1 MSVNGSE
8 LLPLDRAT
16 LYFERARQLS
26 LFSSGTSLELERLLR
41 EIYKALSYEN
51 AETKFYLLLGKI
63 YKLNLDIT
71 SSMFCYRFILKQ
83 NQSMIAGRKFLIEL
97 LILKGKEYMLMGIE
111 MKWKI
116 KFTAARSC
124 FDEALEYNR
133 ENLELW
139 ILKSVCHVHCN
150 ELVEAY
156 EAISKVIKPNRDIS
170 AEVYILRAKINW
182 ARGLTEQGNQDIRV
196 AASIDS
202 NHPEVLGFISRSY
215 ARSELLYREALYAFT
230 LEKYKESLELVD
242 HALHITN
249 EDIKLYI
256 LKARIYRMLHELQL
270 AYEAIMKA
278 KDIFEEKYQVD
289 QYQMNLPPEILLQTN
304 LILNEMAIDY
314 ASKGD
319 YHQSI
324 LLYNKIIRSEE
335 HLNATLIESSNT
347 NNTTNSHHNNS
358 MMDLTTATTVSAYT
372 GAVTPSNISVT
383 SSPRKA
389 GTVSTNNTVNTAT
402 TTAAVNQ
409 GSILTRNRGPT
420 RHYIN
425 YKYYMNRADCY
436 RALHQYSEAI
446 HDYTTA
452 YELSSDDWTIRTKL
466 SLTHYL
472 IATNYFNES
481 FFYEADIE
489 LSKAIYYNPKVSEYY
504 SLRGKAKYYLSDFIG
519 SHSDYKKVVELDPS
533 NIEIKMRLQQFEDI
547 KSSSSGGGGNGGGSN
562 KESDPHRRTGGLLDQ
577 DEQEQEKILETMIN
591 SSITKIQQRKSTT
604 SLGNSNKNSPR
615 KTQETTTTT
624 TLTKK
629 KNNTGKDY
637 KEVTK
642 ELLLKTKEREKV
654 LEDLL
659 EKSRYTTERKVKKF
673 YPESN
678 DYLQMMLHPKEA
690 MKLPPLKL
698 ITTELK
704 ETETARTMIQNILHQ
719 AHLDDDEKELTVVPT
734 KDQGEVFLPKILAKS
749 QFLPAHL
756 AKLKIA
762 DKEVRVKESFND
774 RKGAERDELWKIV
787 DTAKEIAL
795 SKTTAKLKA
804 STEKAKQMRMNQR
817 KTSNSEKQNQTKK

>member
-1 MSVNGSE
+1 
-8 LLPLDRAT
+8 
-16 LYFERARQLS
+16 
-26 LFSSGTSLELERLLR
+26 
-41 EIYKALSYEN
+41 
-51 AETKFYLLLGKI
+51 
-63 YKLNLDIT
+63 
-71 SSMFCYRFILKQ
+71 
-83 NQSMIAGRKFLIEL
+83 
-97 LILKGKEYMLMGIE
+97 
-111 MKWKI
+111 
-116 KFTAARSC
+116 
-124 FDEALEYNR
+124 
-133 ENLELW
+133 
-139 ILKSVCHVHCN
+139 
-150 ELVEAY
+150 
-156 EAISKVIKPNRDIS
+156 
-170 AEVYILRAKINW
+170 
-182 ARGLTEQGNQDIRV
+182 
-196 AASIDS
+196 
-202 NHPEVLGFISRSY
+202 
-215 ARSELLYREALYAFT
+215 
-230 LEKYKESLELVD
+230 
-242 HALHITN
+242 
-249 EDIKLYI
+249 
-256 LKARIYRMLHELQL
+256 
-270 AYEAIMKA
+270 
-278 KDIFEEKYQVD
+278 
-289 QYQMNLPPEILLQTN
+289 
-304 LILNEMAIDY
+304 
-314 ASKGD
+314 
-319 YHQSI
+319 
-324 LLYNKIIRSEE
+324 
-335 HLNATLIESSNT
+335 
-347 NNTTNSHHNNS
+347 
-358 MMDLTTATTVSAYT
+358 MDLTTATTVSSAPHT
-372 GAVTPSNISVT
+372 RPMTPSNISVT

-436 RALHQYSEAI
+436 RALHQYSDAI

-519 SHSDYKKVVELDPS
+519 SHSDYKKVVELDPN

-547 KSSSSGGGGNGGGSN
+547 KSSSGGGNGGGSN

-604 SLGNSNKNSPR
+604 SIGNSSNKNSPR
-615 KTQETTTTT
+615 KTQETTT

-719 AHLDDDEKELTVVPT
+719 AHLDDDDKALTVVPT
-734 KDQGEVFLPKILAKS
+734 RDQGEVLLPKILAKS

-804 STEKAKQMRMNQR
+804 SSEKAKQMRMNQK
-817 KTSNSEKQNQTKK
+817 KTNQTKK